1 MPCGMGYTSYERE
14 RKLKRLP
21 IKHTILHASIKRLNF
36 DGGVLDI
43 SMYRLFHE
51 RLNSKLGTK
60 KI

>member
-1 MPCGMGYTSYERE
+1 MKERE
-14 RKLKRLP
+14 RETKLKRLP